1 MSFYQAC
8 IMVLKEPTDAIKI
21 TVSSNE
27 DIINWIELAKF
38 KCLVIF

>member
-1 MSFYQAC
+1 
-8 IMVLKEPTDAIKI
+8 MVLEEPTDSIKI
-21 TVSSNE
+21 AVFSNE